1 MGCFLY
7 TRIVIKYYWSY
18 NQART
23 LTTKDSQWFCCTHR
37 SETYADII
45 REASSPRNLC
55 RDPHSNITWSLGYQ
69 VEEGREDCRSQRNR
83 RKAVKCCPPDMTWP
97 LYTRAMK
104 YLTRKHKDLSSIPI
118 NHIKKPGMMAHNCI
132 PRAREVETVDS
143 WSSLARKASLSGKL

>member
-1 MGCFLY
+1 MLIDG
-7 TRIVIKYYWSY
+7 TPV
-18 NQART
+18 
-23 LTTKDSQWFCCTHR
+23 
-37 SETYADII
+37 
-45 REASSPRNLC
+45 SSLPLSNTQGPSC
-55 RDPHSNITWSLGYQ
+55 RVGA
-69 VEEGREDCRSQRNR
+69 EDCRSQRNR